1 MCLTASAVAQL
12 CMGAEPGKFE
22 MFDNLD
28 LSPYY
33 MKRNPSYG
41 LISVTVFENVSYLQV
56 FM

>member
-28 LSPYY
+28 LSPYHI
-33 MKRNPSYG
+33 KRNQSNG
-41 LISVTVFENVSYLQV
+41 LISVTAFVNVSYFQV